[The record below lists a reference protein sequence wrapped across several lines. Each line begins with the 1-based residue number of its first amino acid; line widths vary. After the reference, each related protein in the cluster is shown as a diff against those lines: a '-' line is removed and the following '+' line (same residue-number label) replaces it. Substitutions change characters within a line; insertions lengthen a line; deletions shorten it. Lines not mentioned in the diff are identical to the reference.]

1 VCTGNIAR
9 SQMAEGL
16 ARALAAPGVEVA
28 SAGTRP
34 NPKGI
39 HPLAVEAM
47 RDRGIDISGQR
58 SKSIDELPG
67 EFDYVITLCDDAA
80 HNCPTLPAR
89 RKRLHWSIPDPAL
102 APPGRAVELDFF
114 RVIRDDIE
122 RRLHAWLAEGKL
134 LREEAA
140 NSLVAKVTE
149 QLAQYEHPL
158 FAFSARPSG
167 DNVEVL
173 IHFQPP
179 RPGIHT
185 YSFTL
190 RPREIENSQFPWTF
204 QKQLYDCLHDYLIEM
219 FTRNPQREN

>member
-1 VCTGNIAR
+1 
-9 SQMAEGL
+9 MAEGL
-16 ARALAAPGVEVA
+16 ARTLTVSGLEVA

-47 RDRGIDISGQR
+47 RERGIDISRQR
-58 SKSIDELPG
+58 SKSIEELPG

-80 HNCPTLPAR
+80 QNCPTLPAH

-102 APPGRAVELDFF
+102 APPGRTAELAFF
-114 RVIRDDIE
+114 RAVREDIE
-122 RRLHAWLAEGKL
+122 RRLRAWLPEEKL
-134 LREEAA
+134 LNEEA
-140 NSLVAKVTE
+140 NPSLVAKVTV
-149 QLAQYEHPL
+149 QLGQYEHPL
-158 FAFSARPSG
+158 FVFSARPAG
-167 DNVEVL
+167 ENVEVL

-179 RPGIHT
+179 RPSIHT

-204 QKQLYDCLHDYLIEM
+204 QKQLYDCLHDYVIEM